1 MYFVSAW
8 KGIALNAVSCIF
20 QERGDLMG
28 SSKKRASI
36 FDDDF
41 EVTYEED
48 VPVMYEL
55 EEDKSN
61 KKKKKTEEQ
70 GPSGWNVRNTGNSIS
85 YTAQRSRYNGPDEYE
100 IYEEDGYEA
109 DNGYEEDDDYDE
121 DSRQSRRNSDR
132 DSRSS
137 SGSRKKRAPRPT
149 RLAAPIQKGGKAV
162 YRVSQ
167 TLLRNLSVILIFA
180 IIALLAYNFLR
191 GSAPYGDIQNA
202 VSTQTYTQMLAAY
215 FAVAASFILFELFSA
230 LWAMTRVRVRDQYG
244 SYKED
249 VGRGL
254 FSFIF
259 IYVCSYAAFLGYA
272 WIPETYDVLRGIK
285 GALDVFGSLHNLLFG
300 LCAAGVVSCLLRK
313 YSLSL

>member
-1 MYFVSAW
+1 M
-8 KGIALNAVSCIF
+8 N
-20 QERGDLMG
+20 
-28 SSKKRASI
+28 SSKKKANI

-55 EEDKSN
+55 EKEKSNKSN
-61 KKKKKTEEQ
+61 KKKKKAGEQ
-70 GPSGWNVRNTGNSIS
+70 GPSGWNVRNPKYASRTD
-85 YTAQRSRYNGPDEYE
+85 RYNGPDEYE
-100 IYEEDGYEA
+100 IDDGYDPDGYE
-109 DNGYEEDDDYDE
+109 DYNDEEDLSSYEKQDRYPD
-121 DSRQSRRNSDR
+121 RNADKN
-132 DSRSS
+132 SRSS

-180 IIALLAYNFLR
+180 VIALLAYNFLR

-215 FAVAASFILFELFSA
+215 FAVAAFFILFELFSA

-259 IYVCSYAAFLGYA
+259 IYVCSYAAFLGNA
-272 WIPETYDVLRGIK
+272 WIPETYDVLKGIK